1 VLAGTLSPYVFER
14 FLLANLSNAELK
26 KLFAMPIERLISLRN
41 GDWKNFADA
50 YHYLAESL
58 SHEISNFDE
67 RRMLSDLDERRLL
80 WDQKLSEKIKGDSG
94 VDIDSIIGF
103 VATIVG
109 SATSLPGLA
118 YLTKGFSLRT
128 RRKVSRVAEKF
139 LVKIQKDPVRPFL
152 FKLRRSLI

>member
-1 VLAGTLSPYVFER
+1 
-14 FLLANLSNAELK
+14 
-26 KLFAMPIERLISLRN
+26 
-41 GDWKNFADA
+41 
-50 YHYLAESL
+50 
-58 SHEISNFDE
+58 
-67 RRMLSDLDERRLL
+67 MLSDLDERRLL